1 MKTTLKY
8 IVGISLVIGLL
19 IVNGCI
25 PQTTP
30 LTILLVV
37 LFLLFQNKKLNN
49 LIKETQTNVDLIELL
64 QGQNKTLID
73 AHKDVAKSIKEL
85 RKNQERLKEAIEAI
99 KTNKQL
105 EIKRIFGKIPDINDG
120 D

>member
-1 MKTTLKY
+1 MKTILKY
-8 IVGISLVIGLL
+8 IIGISSFGILL
-19 IVNGCI
+19 SINSYI

-37 LFLLFQNKKLNN
+37 LFIWYQNKKMKN
-49 LIKETQTNVDLIELL
+49 LIKETQTNVELIESI
-64 QGQNKTLID
+64 QSQNKILID
-73 AHKDVAKSIKEL
+73 AQKSVIKSIKEL

-99 KTNKQL
+99 KTNKKF
-105 EIKRIFGKIPDINDG
+105 EFNRIFSKIPDINDA